1 MTKLILRPSS
11 NYLSSFWNDN
21 IFDDFF
27 NDSLFFKSN
36 FKNEFTPNAD
46 IAETDKSF
54 EFSFDL
60 PGVKKSDLSIEM
72 NNGNITISGE
82 RKMENNKN
90 GKNYHSLES
99 SYGKFSRS
107 FELPTGI
114 NENKINAKFID
125 GILNISIPKD
135 EKKIVK
141 NTIQIK

>member
-36 FKNEFTPNAD
+36 FRNEFTPNAD

-82 RKMENNKN
+82 RKMRNNKN

-114 NENKINAKFID
+114 NENKINAKFTD

>member
-1 MTKLILRPSS
+1 MTKLILRPSN

-36 FKNEFTPNAD
+36 FRNEFTPNAD

>member
-11 NYLSSFWNDN
+11 NHLSSFWNDN

-36 FKNEFTPNAD
+36 FRNEFTPNAD

>member
-1 MTKLILRPSS
+1 
-11 NYLSSFWNDN
+11 
-21 IFDDFF
+21 
-27 NDSLFFKSN
+27 
-36 FKNEFTPNAD
+36 
-46 IAETDKSF
+46 
-54 EFSFDL
+54 
-60 PGVKKSDLSIEM
+60 M

>member
-36 FKNEFTPNAD
+36 FRNEFTPNAD

-114 NENKINAKFID
+114 NENKINAKFTD

>member
-36 FKNEFTPNAD
+36 FRNEFTPNVD

-72 NNGNITISGE
+72 NDGNITISGE

-114 NENKINAKFID
+114 NENKINAKFTD

>member
-1 MTKLILRPSS
+1 MTKLILRPSN
-11 NYLSSFWNDN
+11 NYLSSLWNDN

-36 FKNEFTPNAD
+36 FRNEFTPNAD
-46 IAETDKSF
+46 IAETDISF

>member
-36 FKNEFTPNAD
+36 FRNEFTPNVD
-46 IAETDKSF
+46 IAETDISF

-82 RKMENNKN
+82 RKMRNNKN

-99 SYGKFSRS
+99 RYGKFSRS

-114 NENKINAKFID
+114 NENKIDAKFTD

-135 EKKIVK
+135 EKKVVK

>member
-36 FKNEFTPNAD
+36 FRNEFTPNVD

>member
-1 MTKLILRPSS
+1 MTKLILRPSN

-21 IFDDFF
+21 IFDDFY

-36 FKNEFTPNAD
+36 FRNEFTPNAD

>member
-82 RKMENNKN
+82 RKMRNNKN

-114 NENKINAKFID
+114 NENKINAKFTD

>member
-36 FKNEFTPNAD
+36 FRNEFTPNAD

-72 NNGNITISGE
+72 NDGNITISGE
-82 RKMENNKN
+82 RKIENNKN

>member
-1 MTKLILRPSS
+1 MTKLILRPSN

-36 FKNEFTPNAD
+36 FRNEFTPNVD

-60 PGVKKSDLSIEM
+60 PGVKRSDLSIEM

-82 RKMENNKN
+82 RKMKNNKN

-99 SYGKFSRS
+99 RYGKFSRS

-114 NENKINAKFID
+114 NENKIDAKFTD
-125 GILNISIPKD
+125 GILNISFPKD
-135 EKKIVK
+135 EKKVVK

>member
-36 FKNEFTPNAD
+36 FRNEFTPNAD

-90 GKNYHSLES
+90 SKNYHSLES

-107 FELPTGI
+107 FEVPTGI
-114 NENKINAKFID
+114 NENKINAKFTD

>member
-36 FKNEFTPNAD
+36 FRNEFTPNAD

>member
-36 FKNEFTPNAD
+36 FRNEFTPNAD

-72 NNGNITISGE
+72 NDGNITISGE

>member
-36 FKNEFTPNAD
+36 FRNEFTPNAD

-90 GKNYHSLES
+90 SKNYHSLES

-114 NENKINAKFID
+114 NENKINAKFTD

>member
-82 RKMENNKN
+82 RKMENSKN

-114 NENKINAKFID
+114 NENKINAKFTD

-141 NTIQIK
+141 NTIKIK

>member
-36 FKNEFTPNAD
+36 FRNEFTPNAD

-82 RKMENNKN
+82 RKIENNKN

>member
-1 MTKLILRPSS
+1 MTKLILRPSN
-11 NYLSSFWNDN
+11 NYLSSLWNDN

-36 FKNEFTPNAD
+36 FRNEFTPNAD

>member
-1 MTKLILRPSS
+1 MTKLILRPSN

-27 NDSLFFKSN
+27 NDSLFFKNN
-36 FKNEFTPNAD
+36 FRNEFTPNAD

>member
-36 FKNEFTPNAD
+36 FRNEFTPNVD

-72 NNGNITISGE
+72 NDGNITISGE

>member
-99 SYGKFSRS
+99 NYGKFSRS

-114 NENKINAKFID
+114 NENKINAKFTD

>member
-114 NENKINAKFID
+114 NENKINAKFTD

>member
-1 MTKLILRPSS
+1 MTKLILRPSN
-11 NYLSSFWNDN
+11 NYLSSLWNDN

-36 FKNEFTPNAD
+36 FRNEFTPNAD

-82 RKMENNKN
+82 RKMRNNKN

-99 SYGKFSRS
+99 RYGKFSRS

-114 NENKINAKFID
+114 NENKIDAKFTD

-135 EKKIVK
+135 EKKVVK